1 MELNNNDKKRIWLE
15 LKIST
20 IIPIILFSL
29 ILILLAVGL
38 GITTF
43 FVKVKTGFLN
53 RILTIL
59 LFLFIPFLYFV
70 CLSSI
75 KYFDLKKNSKIR
87 IQIIDY
93 EIKKVKNNV
102 FIVSKKDNFKIKIFE
117 DLIPLIDLNSP
128 LIVEY
133 MKYSKV
139 VLFVSNDNLNLLDKI
154 EKI

>member
-29 ILILLAVGL
+29 ILILLALGF

-43 FVKVKTGFLN
+43 FVKVKSGFLN

-70 CLSSI
+70 YLSSI
-75 KYFDLKKNSKIR
+75 KYFELKRNSKIR
-87 IQIIDY
+87 IQIRDY
-93 EIKKVKNNV
+93 EIEKVKNNV

-128 LIVEY
+128 LIVEFT
-133 MKYSKV
+133 KYSKV
-139 VLFVSNDNLNLLDKI
+139 LLFVSNDNLNLLDKI